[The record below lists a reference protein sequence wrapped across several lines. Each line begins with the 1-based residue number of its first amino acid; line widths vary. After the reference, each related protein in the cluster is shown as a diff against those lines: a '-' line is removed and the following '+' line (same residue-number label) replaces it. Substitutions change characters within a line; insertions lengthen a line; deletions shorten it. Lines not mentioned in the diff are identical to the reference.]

1 MLALQ
6 DLLAIVTGSNT
17 NLLFLDEIAENLDTD
32 GINGLYILMREL
44 RKSKDLFVITH
55 NNNLKSALDFGNTVT
70 IIKTR
75 GYSRIKENK

>member
-1 MLALQ
+1 MLGLQ
-6 DLLAIVTGSNT
+6 QLLAISHKKHT
-17 NLLFLDEIAENLDTD
+17 NLIFFDEVAENLDQD
-32 GINGLYILMREL
+32 GLDGLYILLAEM
-44 RKSKDLFVITH
+44 KKKHTLFVITH